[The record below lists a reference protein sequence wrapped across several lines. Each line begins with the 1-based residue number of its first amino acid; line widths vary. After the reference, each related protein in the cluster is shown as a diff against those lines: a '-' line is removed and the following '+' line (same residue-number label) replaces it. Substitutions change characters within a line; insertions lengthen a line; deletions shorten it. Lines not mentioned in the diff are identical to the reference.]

1 MRNDTCRSSSSRRS
15 VFAAGLA
22 LACLLGLLLPLSGA
36 HAQLT
41 DLNDVNT
48 SKMPNYQNECSIIKN
63 PTPGSQ
69 QLFAACNNSTG
80 GIFATRSTDH
90 GATWTYPDPTDKTL
104 ADGDP
109 GQGPLACCD
118 PTLAWDTFGNLYV
131 GYLGNSSVV
140 VLLSTDGGLTF
151 STLMTWAGSV
161 DQPTVVAANT
171 SAPGAPVAVW
181 VVWNQ
186 SGTMRASG
194 AAVTGLGT
202 VGAFGPVQTIPGTL
216 NCSFGDVAIAPSGV
230 VVQTC
235 QTPTG
240 GQGPG
245 TILVNRDLDG
255 LGPGNFGAAI
265 AATTTNVG
273 GFDFIPPQNVRSVDA
288 EAGLAYDHFPGTVAT
303 PNPRFGRLYLVY
315 TDEKVNENHDTDIML
330 RFSDDDGATWS
341 MPQQVN
347 TDPAVPIRSQFL
359 PRIASNRL
367 SGNIAV
373 CWHDARNSP
382 TNTTMQEF
390 CDIATPAVSPPVF
403 IGNHQVGDA
412 LTSGNGSNPPA
423 SGQLN
428 IEFGDYSGLTYF
440 QGRVHPIW
448 ADVSNSTGDNPDG
461 TSRFDAYT
469 DLVMGG
475 QAANEGDPH
484 IRTVDGVHY
493 DFQGG
498 GEYTLLLDSDGTEI
512 QARHTPIATNFMVG
526 PNGHTGLTTCASL
539 TTAVA
544 ARVGDH
550 RVTYQPNLS
559 GVPDPS
565 GLQLRVDGV
574 LTTLGPAGLNLSGGG
589 RINATAIAGGIEVQ
603 FPNGMHMIVTP
614 GWWASQ
620 SKWYLNVNVART
632 TALEG
637 IMGDVQDGWLP
648 RLSTGTS
655 IGPKPASLATR
666 YADLYQRFGDSWR
679 VTTASSLFDYAPGQS
694 TQTFTYASWP
704 PETLPCEVPEQK
716 PLEVEYDPER
726 ARALCEEA
734 GVVDEERMN
743 NCVFDVTLTGEM
755 EFGRTYELTEKLL
768 AGATL
773 TTLAPVRPTRPGEAA
788 TFNVVVER
796 KVPARGA
803 PAPAG
808 TIVFSLDGKEI
819 DQADLDAQGRATWTV
834 SIEAP
839 GDHVLIATYIPAEG
853 RGLLPS
859 SSGEVIYTVAESPV
873 AEGAEETEESSR

>member
-1 MRNDTCRSSSSRRS
+1 MRNDTSRSSSSRRS
-15 VFAAGLA
+15 LFSSTLVLA
-22 LACLLGLLLPLSGA
+22 FLLCLILPLSA
-36 HAQLT
+36 ARAQLT
-41 DLNDVNT
+41 SGGDVNT
-48 SKMPNYQNECSIIKN
+48 SKMPHYQNECSIIKN

-69 QLFAACNNSTG
+69 QLFAACNNATG

-90 GATWTYPDPTDKTL
+90 GATWTYPDAVDKTI
-104 ADGDP
+104 ADGDV

-140 VLLSTDGGLTF
+140 LLLSTDGGLTF

-181 VVWNQ
+181 MVWNQ
-186 SGTMRASG
+186 SGSMRAAG

-202 VGAFGPVQTIPGTL
+202 VGAFGAVQTIPGTT

-245 TILVNRDLDG
+245 SILINRDLDG
-255 LGPGNFGAAI
+255 LGPNNFGAAI
-265 AATTTNVG
+265 TATTTNVG
-273 GFDFIPPQNVRSVDA
+273 GFDFIPAQNVRSIDA
-288 EAGLAYDHFPGTVAT
+288 EAGLAYDHYPGTIAT

-315 TDEKVNENHDTDIML
+315 TDETVNENNNTNILL
-330 RFSDDDGATWS
+330 RFSNDDGATWS
-341 MPQQVN
+341 APQTVN
-347 TDPAVPIRSQFL
+347 TDATTRSQFL

-373 CWHDARNSP
+373 CWHDARNSG

-390 CDIATPAVSPPVF
+390 CDIATPATSPPVF

-423 SGQLN
+423 AGQLN

-461 TSRFDAYT
+461 TFRFDAYT

-475 QAANEGDPH
+475 AAANEGDPH
-484 IRTVDGVHY
+484 IRTVDNVHY

-498 GEYTLLLDSDGTEI
+498 GEYTILLDSDGSEI
-512 QARHTPIATNFMVG
+512 QARYAPVATNFMVG

-544 ARVGDH
+544 AQVGDH

-589 RINATAIAGGIEVQ
+589 RINKTAVAGGIEVQ

-620 SKWYLNVNVART
+620 SQWYLNVNVART

-648 RLSTGTS
+648 RLSNGTS

-679 VTTASSLFDYAPGQS
+679 VTTASSLFDYASGQS
-694 TQTFTYASWP
+694 TNTFTYASWP
-704 PETLPCEVPEQK
+704 PETLPCEVPAQK

-726 ARALCEEA
+726 AKAECEEA
-734 GVVDEERMN
+734 GIVDEERMN
-743 NCVFDVTLTGEM
+743 NCVFDVALTGER
-755 EFGRTYELTEKLL
+755 EFAKTYELTQKLL
-768 AGATL
+768 AGATM
-773 TTLAPVRPTRPGEAA
+773 TTLAPVKPTRPGEAA

-796 KVPARGA
+796 KVPARGER
-803 PAPAG
+803 PPAG

-819 DQADLDAQGRATWTV
+819 DKADLDARGRATWTV
-834 SIEAP
+834 TLEAP
-839 GDHVLIATYIPAEG
+839 GDHVLIATYIPAPG
-853 RGLLPS
+853 SSLLPS
-859 SSGEVIYTVAESPV
+859 SSGEVTHTVVEDKPV
-873 AEGAEETEESSR
+873 EGTTTTSSSSRQ